1 MKKLKF
7 KMHGNLRYL
16 AFPDH
21 LLKNRR
27 ELLLILLEAC
37 RFMQQNSI
45 VDHADNL
52 LLLVVNDMSRLFFC
66 VGKKMYSI
74 SFPFQVHCY
83 PMVHFDFDNVDIDS
97 CMISNL
103 CTFLNSK
110 DYDERS
116 ILDFATPIL
125 EQEELFSKD
134 FWKVLKHLLT
144 YEIGYVR
151 YDDDIEG
158 FKSAANAG
166 KPDLHPR
173 FHYDVNLTQ
182 QSAFK
187 IGLDKQMTLNKFV
200 DFLDDTKTRKTIKV

>member
-1 MKKLKF
+1 M
-7 KMHGNLRYL
+7 
-16 AFPDH
+16 
-21 LLKNRR
+21 
-27 ELLLILLEAC
+27 
-37 RFMQQNSI
+37 
-45 VDHADNL
+45 
-52 LLLVVNDMSRLFFC
+52 
-66 VGKKMYSI
+66 
-74 SFPFQVHCY
+74 
-83 PMVHFDFDNVDIDS
+83 
-97 CMISNL
+97 
-103 CTFLNSK
+103 NSK